1 MQSTSQSSG
10 KSSEN
15 VKQNL
20 GFYKRRRGVYEH
32 IMDGTIDLLEDGIHD
47 FLCLGANLVIGGD
60 SSKPAGICFSSAP
73 AIHAHCRRVSER
85 TIQRCLE
92 HLETINWIKTFRAP
106 NQRGNYPVLICRAT
120 VHNLS
125 GDEYRVNADA
135 TVDWRHPVYEPVG
148 QLSPETSNSGGYKRG
163 ERREKRVEKKEGTA
177 PQSGTLPLPL
187 AVKPVIFL
195 PLNTGEEHPVL
206 PNEVEEWA
214 GLFPAV
220 DVEQALRSMRGWI
233 SAHPER
239 RKTKHGITRFIVAW
253 LSREQDKG
261 GRQPASRTE
270 PRTFAQIARDTTD
283 NAAREILK
291 HAGIAP
297 RSFDQIRRDEGDAA
311 ARRILERAKEP
322 RTFDQIRRDETDGAI
337 SRVLERAGI
346 DPVTGKRREVPIIDV
361 EGD

>member
-47 FLCLGANLVIGGD
+47 FLCLSANLVIGGD
-60 SSKPAGICFSSAP
+60 SSKPAGVCFTSAP

-92 HLETINWIKTFRAP
+92 HLESIDWIKTFRAP

-120 VHNLS
+120 VHDLS
-125 GDEYRVNADA
+125 GNEYRVSADA
-135 TVDWRHPVYEPVG
+135 TTDWRHPIYEPVG
-148 QLSPETSNSGGYKRG
+148 QLSPETSNSGGYKRV
-163 ERREKRVEKKEGTA
+163 EKREKRVEEKERVGTA

-187 AVKPVIFL
+187 AVTPFIFL
-195 PLNTGEEHPVL
+195 TLNTGEEHPVL
-206 PNEVEEWA
+206 PGEVEEWS

-220 DVEQALRSMRGWI
+220 DVPQELRNMRGWCL
-233 SAHPER
+233 SHTKQ
-239 RKTKHGITRFIVAW
+239 RKTKDGINKFIVAW
-253 LSREQDKG
+253 LMRQQDKG
-261 GRQPASRTE
+261 GRSASRTE
-270 PRTFAQIARDTTD
+270 PRTFAQIGRDTTD
-283 NAAREILK
+283 NAARSILE
-291 HAGIAP
+291 HYGIKPQQGP
-297 RSFDQIRRDEGDAA
+297 RSFDQIRRDE
-311 ARRILERAKEP
+311 
-322 RTFDQIRRDETDGAI
+322 TDTAI
-337 SRVLERAGI
+337 SRVLERSGV
-346 DPVTGKRREVPIIDV
+346 DPATGKRREVPIIDV